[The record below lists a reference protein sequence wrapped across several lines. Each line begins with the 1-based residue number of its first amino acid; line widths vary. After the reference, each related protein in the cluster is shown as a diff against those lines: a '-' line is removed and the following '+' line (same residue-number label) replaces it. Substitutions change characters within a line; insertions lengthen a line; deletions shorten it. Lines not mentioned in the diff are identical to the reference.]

1 MMAGRRARV
10 TLIWCAVM
18 AVAIWLV
25 VTANYRADISAF
37 LPKNP
42 TANQQLL
49 VDQLKDGVVSRL
61 MLAGISGADAAT
73 LATLSKRVAATLRA
87 DPQWQAISNGEAVG
101 IERDGKFLLENR
113 YLLSDI
119 DAATWQPAGLRA
131 TLDEARQLLAQ
142 SAGLFAKELIPR
154 DPTGEVMRM
163 VATLAERSPAPTL
176 GGVWVSTSEAGTPRA
191 VLMAKTRAAGI
202 DLDGQERA
210 VASIQSAFTAAK
222 KGLLNAENATIELSG
237 PGVFSALSRERIKS
251 DATRFSMIATALVV
265 LLIWWVYRAPRVMIL
280 GLVPVASGVV
290 VGIAAVAL
298 VFDSVHGI
306 TLGFGATLIG
316 EAIDYG
322 VYLFTLIRRGD
333 KNNAA
338 QNADTTMRLIWPTL
352 RLGVWTSICGFVA
365 MLLSDFPGLQQLGV
379 FSVAGLVTAV
389 LVTRWLLP
397 AWLPADF
404 QIRHTTMGERLAGIA
419 RQAPKLRVAVF
430 VAVAVLIVTGALLRQ
445 QIWNDDLANLSPI
458 SLAEQKRDE
467 SLRNALGAPDVRFIV
482 VAEADNAEAALV
494 RAESATDV
502 LNRLREQQV
511 IRGFDTPTQFLPSA
525 ARQRARVAA
534 LPSGIALRAPLDEAA
549 TAAGFSAAAFTP
561 FLDDLD
567 QARLRPNITRT
578 ALEGTQLATQVDALF
593 VEKPGRATVM
603 MPLRGVSNEASVV
616 AAIQAMGS
624 PHVRLMDM
632 KLETNALY
640 QKYRHQALIYALLG
654 VAAIAILFWTTLRS
668 VSRTIRL
675 LFPLAAAVVV
685 TASILIALGVSLS
698 IFHLVAFLL
707 VVGVGSNYALF
718 FDRQWERDES
728 AGPIML
734 SLLVCNLSTIFGFG
748 VLAFSSMPVLQ
759 AIGGTV
765 AIGAFLTLLFSAV
778 YIQPLATNQ
787 AR

>member
-1 MMAGRRARV
+1 MMAGRRAWV
-10 TLIWCAVM
+10 TLVWCAVM
-18 AVAIWLV
+18 AVAAWLV
-25 VTANYRADISAF
+25 ARADYRADISAF

-42 TANQQLL
+42 TPNQQLL

-61 MLAGISGADAAT
+61 VLVGISGADAAT
-73 LATLSKRVAATLRA
+73 LAALSKRVAATLRA
-87 DPQWQAISNGEAVG
+87 DSQWEAISNGEAVG

-119 DAATWQPAGLRA
+119 DPATWQPAGLRNM
-131 TLDEARQLLAQ
+131 LDEARQVLAQ
-142 SAGLFAKELIPR
+142 NAGMFAKELIPR

-163 VATLAERSPAPTL
+163 VEALAQRSPAPTV
-176 GGVWVSTSEAGTPRA
+176 GGVWVSANEAGTPRA

-210 VASIQSAFTAAK
+210 VASIQAAFATAKA
-222 KGLLNAENATIELSG
+222 GLPNAEKATIELSG
-237 PGVFSALSRERIKS
+237 PGVFSALSRERIKA
-251 DATRFSMIATALVV
+251 DATRFSVIATALVV
-265 LLIWWVYRAPRVMIL
+265 LLIWWVYRSPRVMIL

-333 KNNAA
+333 KAHASQDANI
-338 QNADTTMRLIWPTL
+338 TMQLIWPTL

-397 AWLPADF
+397 VWLPTDF
-404 QIRHTTMGERLAGIA
+404 QIRHTTLGDRLASVA

-430 VAVAVLIVTGALLRQ
+430 VAVAVLIAAGVLLRQ

-482 VAEADNAEAALV
+482 VAESDNPEAALAL
-494 RAESATDV
+494 AESATDV

-534 LPSGIALRAPLDEAA
+534 LPSSTAIAAPLGEAA
-549 TAAGFSAAAFTP
+549 AAAGFSAAAFTP
-561 FLDDLD
+561 FLEDLN
-567 QARLRPNITRT
+567 QARARPNITR
-578 ALEGTQLATQVDALF
+578 ASLDGTQLATQVDALF
-593 VEKPGRATVM
+593 VQKPGRATVM
-603 MPLRGVSNEASVV
+603 MPLQGVSNEASVV
-616 AAIQAMGS
+616 AAIREMGK
-624 PHVRLMDM
+624 PQVRLMDM

-640 QKYRHQALIYALLG
+640 GKYRHQALIYALFG
-654 VAAIAILFWTTLRS
+654 VAAIAVLFWIALRS
-668 VSRTIRL
+668 VARTIRL

-734 SLLVCNLSTIFGFG
+734 SLVVCNLSTIFGFG

-787 AR
+787 TN